1 LVTARLRFLFVAAK
15 IWRHSGRVGIRYSHQ
30 YPERGL
36 FQRLMDR
43 LRNIASRQGKFQPVL
58 VSVLRF

>member
-15 IWRHSGRVGIRYSHQ
+15 IWRHAGRVGISYGDQ

-43 LRNIASRQGKFQPVL
+43 LRKITTGPAGFRPVL
-58 VSVLRF
+58 ATPLSG